1 MAAKLPNFVP
11 GEPFDARKVER
22 LKRVVEANTP
32 ARGGPGV
39 RIRKQPW
46 GWTAKYSSSS
56 SFVPQTWRV
65 AMTGAYPKNLAI
77 TIGRGLVGGIEPV
90 IQDQNGKWIPISGNP
105 ATKPPTPPPQLAIPQ
120 SAFNQ
125 QQQQACLYLQA
136 TMISNGD
143 PTQEWFIQRVTP
155 VALPGLPP
163 LTPFT
168 AFKLLGFF
176 ILASGAVQYQ
186 QMCFFNLGLGTIFQR
201 TATGAARYIWYASS

>member
-1 MAAKLPNFVP
+1 VAAKLPNFVP

-90 IQDQNGKWIPISGNP
+90 IQDQNGNWAPISGDPMTN
-105 ATKPPTPPPQLAIPQ
+105 PPTPPPQLAIPQ

-136 TMISNGD
+136 TMIGSGNAED
-143 PTQEWFIQRVTP
+143 WYITQVQPIV
-155 VALPGLPP
+155 LPGLPP
-163 LTPFT
+163 LTPLT

-186 QMCFFNLGLGTIFQR
+186 QMCFFNLGVGTIFTRSAQ
-201 TATGAARYIWYASS
+201 GAARYVWYAAS